1 MATLSFTSISIVTNF
16 ITSRQHP
23 GTTLTMQL
31 ITMIVAVALL
41 STSALASPEKM
52 EKRGPEGRYHI
63 QRQAENESSPSTTI
77 AIVSSSTTVEIVL
90 ATEPAAY
97 TTGCRAVIRRLMDP
111 PS

>member
-52 EKRGPEGRYHI
+52 EKRGPVS
-63 QRQAENESSPSTTI
+63 ALPPPPAWSSRL
-77 AIVSSSTTVEIVL
+77 TVPRKADIIYSDKQKMK
-90 ATEPAAY
+90 AAQ
-97 TTGCRAVIRRLMDP
+97 VP
-111 PS
+111 PLL